1 MSNTILLKRSTV
13 ANSVPAAGSVAPGEL
28 AINIQDGNLFYK
40 NASNVVTV
48 IASNQFVSVT
58 GNVTGA
64 FINGDGRG
72 LSNVRSLQ
80 NGTSDVSIS
89 TANANVVIDVAGV
102 ANSVIMGPGS
112 LFVQGPI
119 STPKTFSTFAI
130 VADNT
135 NSVMFSPMTI
145 EATGNIVVPDS
156 ATLVIFNAG
165 FTSYVDGGPA

>member
-1 MSNTILLKRSTV
+1 MTNTVLIKRSGT
-13 ANSVPAAGSVAPGEL
+13 ANSVPTAGQLANGEI
-28 AINIQDGNLFYK
+28 AINYADGNLFFK
-40 NASNVVTV
+40 DSSNTVRTLAST
-48 IASNQFVSVT
+48 QFVSVT

-72 LSNVRSLQ
+72 LSNVRNLQ

-89 TANANVVIDVAGV
+89 TANANVVVDVAGV

-119 STPKTFSTFAI
+119 SAPKTFGTFAI

-135 NSVMFSPMTI
+135 NSVMFSPITI

-156 ATLVIFNAG
+156 STLVIFNAG
-165 FTSYVDGGPA
+165 FTA

>member
-13 ANSVPAAGSVAPGEL
+13 ANSVPAANTVAPGEL

-40 NASNVVTV
+40 NAANVVTV

-72 LSNVRSLQ
+72 LSNVRSLE

-89 TANANVVIDVAGV
+89 TANANVVVDVAGV
-102 ANSVIMGPGS
+102 ANTVIIGPGS

-119 STPKTFSTFAI
+119 STPKTFNTFAT

-135 NSVMFSPMTI
+135 NSVMFSPMSI
-145 EATGNIVVPDS
+145 EASGNIVIPDS
-156 ATLVIFNAG
+156 STLVIFNAG
-165 FTSYVDGGPA
+165 FTSYVDGGAA

>member
-72 LSNVRSLQ
+72 LSNV
-80 NGTSDVSIS
+80 
-89 TANANVVIDVAGV
+89 
-102 ANSVIMGPGS
+102 
-112 LFVQGPI
+112 
-119 STPKTFSTFAI
+119 
-130 VADNT
+130 
-135 NSVMFSPMTI
+135 
-145 EATGNIVVPDS
+145 
-156 ATLVIFNAG
+156 
-165 FTSYVDGGPA
+165 

>member
-13 ANSVPAAGSVAPGEL
+13 ANSVPAAGNVELGEL

-89 TANANVVIDVAGV
+89 TANA
-102 ANSVIMGPGS
+102 
-112 LFVQGPI
+112 
-119 STPKTFSTFAI
+119 KC
-130 VADNT
+130 
-135 NSVMFSPMTI
+135 
-145 EATGNIVVPDS
+145 
-156 ATLVIFNAG
+156 
-165 FTSYVDGGPA
+165 GGRCGWSGQ

>member
-13 ANSVPAAGSVAPGEL
+13 ANSVPAANTVAPGEL

-40 NASNVVTV
+40 NAANVVTV

-72 LSNVRSLQ
+72 LSNVRSLE

-89 TANANVVIDVAGV
+89 SANANVVVDVAGV
-102 ANSVIMGPGS
+102 ANTVIIGPGS

-119 STPKTFSTFAI
+119 STPKTFNTFAT

-135 NSVMFSPMTI
+135 NSVMFSPLTI
-145 EATGNIVVPDS
+145 EASGNIVIPDS
-156 ATLVIFNAG
+156 STLVIFNAG
-165 FTSYVDGGPA
+165 FTSYVDGGAA